1 MFYLV
6 YSSFG
11 DVTVKNKKLKFDLRR
26 PKAFNIKE
34 TDSIKKIDKIQRE
47 LKETIT
53 QMQELYD
60 EIQKFRDEK
69 AFKEAFNE

>member
-1 MFYLV
+1 M
-6 YSSFG
+6 
-11 DVTVKNKKLKFDLRR
+11 KNLKFDLRR

-34 TDSIKKIDKIQRE
+34 TDSIKKIDKIRRE

>member
-1 MFYLV
+1 MLN
-6 YSSFG
+6 
-11 DVTVKNKKLKFDLRR
+11 KNIKFDLRR

-34 TDSIKKIDKIQRE
+34 TDSIKKIDKIRRE

>member
-1 MFYLV
+1 ML
-6 YSSFG
+6 
-11 DVTVKNKKLKFDLRR
+11 NKKHKFDLRR
-26 PKAFNIKE
+26 PKVFKIKE
-34 TDSIKKIDKIQRE
+34 TDSLKKIDKMQRE

-53 QMQELYD
+53 QMQKLYD